1 MSVLGK
7 RYAEALL
14 SLAIKEDKVEKTKK
28 DLDLAKEL
36 FSSLSIKMDIG
47 IDNDKYNLKESVVTQ
62 AEGLY
67 SFLKNVKLSKET
79 KIDLV
84 KSCLGDKVDDL
95 SLQFI
100 YILIEKNRIS
110 YYEEIFDEYH
120 KMANHELNIKEGIIE
135 SVRPLD
141 DKKIKELEDL
151 LSNDK
156 EKVVLIP
163 RLNDDLIS
171 GFKITFEHEV
181 IDVSM
186 QEKIR
191 KMTEMLSGKESI

>member
-1 MSVLGK
+1 MSTLGK

-14 SLAIKEDKVEKTKK
+14 SLAIKEDKVKK
-28 DLDLAKEL
+28 IKEDIDLAKEL
-36 FSSLSIKMDIG
+36 FSSLKIKMDID
-47 IDNDKYNLKESVVTQ
+47 IDNKDYDLKENVISETK
-62 AEGLY
+62 GLY
-67 SFLKNVKLSKET
+67 SFLKNVKLDKET
-79 KIDLV
+79 KNQLV
-84 KSCLGDKVDDL
+84 KSCLENKIDNL

-110 YYEEIFDEYH
+110 NYEEIFNEFH
-120 KMANHELNIKEGIIE
+120 KLANHELNIKEGIIE

-141 DKKIKELEDL
+141 EVKIKELEEL

-156 EKVVLIP
+156 EKVILIP
-163 RLNDDLIS
+163 KLNENLIS

-191 KMTEMLSGKESI
+191 KMTDMLNGKENI

>member
-1 MSVLGK
+1 MSALAK

-14 SLAIKEDKVEKTKK
+14 SLAVRENKVKKVKE

-36 FSSLSIKMDIG
+36 FSSINIKMDID
-47 IDNDKYNLKESVVTQ
+47 IDNKEYNLKENVIS
-62 AEGLY
+62 ENKGLY
-67 SFLKNVKLSKET
+67 TFLKNVKLDKET
-79 KIDLV
+79 KNNLV
-84 KSCLGDKVDDL
+84 KSCLENKIDQL

-110 YYEEIFDEYH
+110 SYEEIFDEFH

-141 DKKIKELEDL
+141 QEKIKELENI
-151 LSNDK
+151 LSDDK
-156 EKVVLIP
+156 QKVILIP
-163 RLNDDLIS
+163 KLNEELIS

-191 KMTEMLSGKESI
+191 KMTDMLYGKENI

>member
-36 FSSLSIKMDIG
+36 FSSLNIKMDIG

>member
-1 MSVLGK
+1 MSVLGT

-36 FSSLSIKMDIG
+36 FSSLNIKMDIG

-163 RLNDDLIS
+163 RLNDELIS